1 VLEITSE
8 SREIETDRK
17 RNESTGLRAKPTI
30 WADPAL
36 AECPS
41 RRWLRNAQTR
51 AGGYNSRHPEREGSV
66 QRIRLISL
74 CALALLGLALMPA
87 CGYSEEEMQAKRDEI
102 AQLQSKLASSEERG
116 AALEAHLKELGVS
129 NAQLNERLNI
139 AGVEKSELSR
149 ALEELRAREK
159 QQQER
164 LRVFSQMVEKFKN
177 MIDSGKLRVRV
188 VRGRMV
194 VELSENILFDS
205 GKSDLKKEGQEALT
219 EVASVLASI
228 ANRDFQIAGHT
239 DDIPIKSAKFPSNW
253 ELSTAR
259 AVEVTRYLSTKGV
272 DPGRLSAA
280 GYAETQPVA
289 SNADAEGRK
298 QNRRIEIVLMPNL
311 DELPDLSSLAGK

>member
-1 VLEITSE
+1 M
-8 SREIETDRK
+8 
-17 RNESTGLRAKPTI
+17 
-30 WADPAL
+30 
-36 AECPS
+36 
-41 RRWLRNAQTR
+41 
-51 AGGYNSRHPEREGSV
+51 

-74 CALALLGLALMPA
+74 CTLALVGFVVLPA
-87 CGYSEEEMQAKRDEI
+87 CGYSEEEMQAKKDEI
-102 AQLQSKLASSEERG
+102 AELQSKLAASEERG
-116 AALEAHLKELGVS
+116 AALEGHLKELGVS
-129 NAQLNERLNI
+129 NAELNERLNI
-139 AGVEKSELSR
+139 AGVEKSELTR

-159 QQQER
+159 QAQAR
-164 LRVFSQMVEKFKN
+164 LAVFTEMVNKFKA

-194 VELSENILFDS
+194 VELAENILFDS
-205 GKSDLKKEGQEALT
+205 GKAELKKEGQDALT
-219 EVASVLASI
+219 EVGAVLSSI
-228 ANRDFQIAGHT
+228 PNRDFQIAGHT
-239 DDIPIKSAKFPSNW
+239 DDVPIKSAKFPSNW

-289 SNADAEGRK
+289 SNADKEGRQ